1 LTFYFIDLSFQ
12 VQVACETFP
21 EIVTKIVN
29 YNGFQNED
37 FDTLYEKANS
47 DFFYNFKV
55 TQEVKRIVSVRS
67 KYKNENK

>member
-1 LTFYFIDLSFQ
+1 
-12 VQVACETFP
+12 
-21 EIVTKIVN
+21 VN

-55 TQEVKRIVSVRS
+55 TQEVKRIVNVRS